1 MTIDICLILCNP
13 LDYSLPGISVHGIFQ
28 ARILEQL
35 PFPTPGDLFDP
46 GIEPASLESPALAD
60 GYIYI
65 LPLSHPGSPIKQ
77 NIFFLKHFTFL
88 FSVSDPL
95 GKCAMAKSKSGSQF
109 WGPETRNHFRTVD

>member
-13 LDYSLPGISVHGIFQ
+13 LDYSLSGISVHGIFQ

-65 LPLSHPGSPIKQ
+65 YIYIYITTEQPRKPNKTK
-77 NIFFLKHFTFL
+77 FFLKNISLSYFL
-88 FSVSDPL
+88 
-95 GKCAMAKSKSGSQF
+95 
-109 WGPETRNHFRTVD
+109 